1 MSEQNESKKH
11 INLQKAYNLSSPEDN
26 VDFYRGWAEDYDT
39 DFAGG
44 MDYILPYQVATQ
56 FIKFNGKGPVLDV
69 GAGTGLLGIEIS
81 KLNKIEMHA
90 TDISEEMLLVAEKK
104 GIYSKSIV
112 GDLTKGLP
120 ILDNTYNGIV
130 SSGTFTHGHVGP
142 EALFEI
148 TRILSKG
155 GLAVLSVNSKHWHSL
170 GFDNVLEMLKETG
183 VVANVTEVRI
193 YGDKCEA
200 DTKDDTAYLLTLS
213 A

>member
-1 MSEQNESKKH
+1 MSEQNETKKH
-11 INLQKAYNLSSPEDN
+11 VNLQKAYNLSSPEDN

-44 MDYILPYQVATQ
+44 MDYILPCHVATQ

-183 VVANVTEVRI
+183 LVANVTEVRI

>member
-1 MSEQNESKKH
+1 MSEQNETKKH

-26 VDFYRGWAEDYDT
+26 VDFYRSWAEDYDT

-56 FIKFNGKGPVLDV
+56 FIKLNGKGPVLDV

-81 KLNKIEMHA
+81 KLSKIEMHA

-142 EALFEI
+142 DVLFEI
-148 TRILSKG
+148 KRILSKG
-155 GLAVLSVNSKHWHSL
+155 GIAVLSVNSKHWHSL
-170 GFDNVLEMLKETG
+170 GFDATLPALEASGSKT
-183 VVANVTEVRI
+183 NVTEVNI
-193 YGDKCEA
+193 YGQKCKS
-200 DTKDDTAYLLTLS
+200 DSKNDTAYLLILS
-213 A
+213 D

>member
-1 MSEQNESKKH
+1 MSEQNVSKKH

-39 DFAGG
+39 DFAGV
-44 MDYILPYQVATQ
+44 MDYKLPYQVATQ
-56 FIKFNGKGPVLDV
+56 FIKLNGKGPVLDV

-81 KLNKIEMHA
+81 KRNKIEMHA

-104 GIYSKSIV
+104 GIYSKSIL

-183 VVANVTEVRI
+183 LVANVTEVRI

>member
-1 MSEQNESKKH
+1 MSEQNEIKKH

-26 VDFYRGWAEDYDT
+26 VDFYRGWAEDYDS
-39 DFAGG
+39 DFARS

-81 KLNKIEMHA
+81 KRNKIEMHA

-155 GLAVLSVNSKHWHSL
+155 GLAVLSVNSEHWHSL

-183 VVANVTEVRI
+183 LVANVTEVRI
-193 YGDKCEA
+193 YGDKCES

>member
-26 VDFYRGWAEDYDT
+26 VDFYRSWAEDYDT
-39 DFAGG
+39 DFAGV

-56 FIKFNGKGPVLDV
+56 FIKLNGKGPILDV
-69 GAGTGLLGIEIS
+69 GAGTGLLGLEIS

-90 TDISEEMLLVAEKK
+90 TDISEEMLLMAEKK

-155 GLAVLSVNSKHWHSL
+155 GLAVLSVNSVHWHSL

-183 VVANVTEVRI
+183 LVANVTEVRI

>member
-1 MSEQNESKKH
+1 MSEQNESNKH

-26 VDFYRGWAEDYDT
+26 VDFYRGWAEDYDI
-39 DFAGG
+39 DFAGV

-56 FIKFNGKGPVLDV
+56 FIKLNGKGPVLDV

-90 TDISEEMLLVAEKK
+90 TDISEEMLSVAEKK
-104 GIYSKSIV
+104 DIYSKSIV

-130 SSGTFTHGHVGP
+130 SSGTFTHGHIGP

-170 GFDNVLEMLKETG
+170 GFDNVLEILKETG
-183 VVANVTEVRI
+183 LVANVTEVRI

>member
-1 MSEQNESKKH
+1 MSEQNETKKH

-26 VDFYRGWAEDYDT
+26 VNFYRSWAEDYDT

-56 FIKFNGKGPVLDV
+56 FIKLNGKGPVLDV

-81 KLNKIEMHA
+81 KLSKIEMHA

-170 GFDNVLEMLKETG
+170 GFDDVLEMLKETG
-183 VVANVTEVRI
+183 LVANVTEVRI

>member
-1 MSEQNESKKH
+1 M
-11 INLQKAYNLSSPEDN
+11 
-26 VDFYRGWAEDYDT
+26 
-39 DFAGG
+39 
-44 MDYILPYQVATQ
+44 
-56 FIKFNGKGPVLDV
+56 
-69 GAGTGLLGIEIS
+69 
-81 KLNKIEMHA
+81 
-90 TDISEEMLLVAEKK
+90 
-104 GIYSKSIV
+104 

-155 GLAVLSVNSKHWHSL
+155 GLAVLSVNSEHWHSL
-170 GFDNVLEMLKETG
+170 GFDDVLEMLKETG
-183 VVANVTEVRI
+183 LVANVTEVRI

>member
-26 VDFYRGWAEDYDT
+26 VDFYRSWAEDYDI
-39 DFAGG
+39 DFAGV

-56 FIKFNGKGPVLDV
+56 FIKLNGKGPVLDV

-170 GFDNVLEMLKETG
+170 GFDDVLEMLKETG
-183 VVANVTEVRI
+183 LVANVTEVRI

>member
-1 MSEQNESKKH
+1 MSEQNQSKKH
-11 INLQKAYNLSSPEDN
+11 LNLQKAYNLSSPADN
-26 VDFYRGWAEDYDT
+26 ISFYRGWAEDYDV
-39 DFAGG
+39 DFAIGL
-44 MDYILPYQVATQ
+44 DYRLPYQVANQ
-56 FIKFNGKGPVLDV
+56 FIKLNGRGPVLDV

-90 TDISEEMLLVAEKK
+90 TDISEELLLVEEKK
-104 GIYSKSIV
+104 VIYSKSIV

-183 VVANVTEVRI
+183 LVANVTEVRI

>member
-1 MSEQNESKKH
+1 MSEQNETKKH

-26 VDFYRGWAEDYDT
+26 VDFYRSWAEDYDT
-39 DFAGG
+39 DFAGE

-56 FIKFNGKGPVLDV
+56 FIKFDGKGPVLDV

-81 KLNKIEMHA
+81 KRNKIEMHS

-104 GIYSKSIV
+104 DIYSKSIV

-120 ILDNTYNGIV
+120 IKDNSYKGIV

-183 VVANVTEVRI
+183 LVANVTEVSI
-193 YGDKCEA
+193 YGEKCES

>member
-1 MSEQNESKKH
+1 MSEQNETKKH

-26 VDFYRGWAEDYDT
+26 VDFYRSWAEDYDT
-39 DFAGG
+39 DFAGV

-56 FIKFNGKGPVLDV
+56 FIKLNGKGPVLDV

-81 KLNKIEMHA
+81 KLSKIEMHA

-155 GLAVLSVNSKHWHSL
+155 GLAVLSVNSEHWHSL
-170 GFDNVLEMLKETG
+170 GFDDVLEMLKETG
-183 VVANVTEVRI
+183 LVANVTEVRI
-193 YGDKCEA
+193 YGDKCES

>member
-1 MSEQNESKKH
+1 MSKQNESKKH

-26 VDFYRGWAEDYDT
+26 IDFYRSWAEDYDT
-39 DFAGG
+39 DFAAG
-44 MDYILPYQVATQ
+44 MDYILPCQVATQ

-81 KLNKIEMHA
+81 KLKKIEMHA

-130 SSGTFTHGHVGP
+130 SAGTFTHGHVGP

-183 VVANVTEVRI
+183 LVANVTEVRI
-193 YGDKCEA
+193 YGDKCET
-200 DTKDDTAYLLTLS
+200 DTKDDTAYLLTFS

>member
-1 MSEQNESKKH
+1 MSEQNETKKH

-26 VDFYRGWAEDYDT
+26 VDFYRSWAEDYDT

-44 MDYILPYQVATQ
+44 MDYILPYQVVTQ
-56 FIKFNGKGPVLDV
+56 FIKFNAGK
-69 GAGTGLLGIEIS
+69 GLLGIEIS
-81 KLNKIEMHA
+81 KRNKIEMHA

-120 ILDNTYNGIV
+120 IIDNSYNGIV

-155 GLAVLSVNSKHWHSL
+155 GLAVLSVNSEHWHSL

-183 VVANVTEVRI
+183 LVANVTEVRI
-193 YGDKCEA
+193 YGDKCES

>member
-1 MSEQNESKKH
+1 MSKQNESKKH

-26 VDFYRGWAEDYDT
+26 VDFYRGWAGDYDT

-56 FIKFNGKGPVLDV
+56 FIKLNGKGPVLDV

-90 TDISEEMLLVAEKK
+90 TDISEEMLLVAKKK

-120 ILDNTYNGIV
+120 ILDHTYNGIV

-142 EALFEI
+142 DVLFEI
-148 TRILSKG
+148 KRILSKG
-155 GLAVLSVNSKHWHSL
+155 GIAGLSVNSKNWHRL
-170 GFDNVLEMLKETG
+170 GFDATLPALKASGSKTNVIK
-183 VVANVTEVRI
+183 VNI
-193 YGDKCEA
+193 YGHKCKSES
-200 DTKDDTAYLLTLS
+200 KNDTAYLLILS
-213 A
+213 D

>member
-1 MSEQNESKKH
+1 ME
-11 INLQKAYNLSSPEDN
+11 
-26 VDFYRGWAEDYDT
+26 
-39 DFAGG
+39 
-44 MDYILPYQVATQ
+44 
-56 FIKFNGKGPVLDV
+56 
-69 GAGTGLLGIEIS
+69 
-81 KLNKIEMHA
+81 
-90 TDISEEMLLVAEKK
+90 K
-104 GIYSKSIV
+104 GIYSKCIV

-183 VVANVTEVRI
+183 LVANVTEVWI

>member
-1 MSEQNESKKH
+1 MSEQNETKKH

-26 VDFYRGWAEDYDT
+26 VDFYRSWAEDYDT

-44 MDYILPYQVATQ
+44 MDYILPCQVATQ
-56 FIKFNGKGPVLDV
+56 FIKSNGKGPVLDV

-142 EALFEI
+142 EVLFEI
-148 TRILSKG
+148 KRILSKG
-155 GLAVLSVNSKHWHSL
+155 GVAVLSVNSKHWHSL
-170 GFDNVLEMLKETG
+170 GFDATLQTLEASGSKT
-183 VVANVTEVRI
+183 NVTEVNI
-193 YGDKCEA
+193 YGQKCKS
-200 DTKDDTAYLLTLS
+200 DSKNDTAYLLILS
-213 A
+213 D

>member
-1 MSEQNESKKH
+1 MSEQNKSKKYL
-11 INLQKAYNLSSPEDN
+11 NLQKAYNLSSPADN
-26 VDFYRGWAEDYDT
+26 ISFYRGWAEDYDV
-39 DFAGG
+39 DFAIGL
-44 MDYILPYQVATQ
+44 DYRLPYQVANQ
-56 FIKFNGKGPVLDV
+56 FIKLNGRGPVLDV

-81 KLNKIEMHA
+81 ILNKVEIHA
-90 TDISEEMLLVAEKK
+90 TDISEEMLLVAKKK

-120 ILDNTYNGIV
+120 ISDNSYNGIV
-130 SSGTFTHGHVGP
+130 SSGTFTHGHLGP

-148 TRILSKG
+148 RRILSKG

-170 GFDNVLEMLKETG
+170 GFDNVLQILEASGM
-183 VVANVTEVRI
+183 VVSITEVMI

-200 DTKDDTAYLLTLS
+200 DTKDDTAYLLTLF

>member
-11 INLQKAYNLSSPEDN
+11 KNLQKAYNLSSPEDN
-26 VDFYRGWAEDYDT
+26 VDFYRSWAEDYDT

-44 MDYILPYQVATQ
+44 MDYILPCQVATQ

-142 EALFEI
+142 EVLFEI
-148 TRILSKG
+148 KRILSKG
-155 GLAVLSVNSKHWHSL
+155 GVAVLSVNSKHWHSL
-170 GFDNVLEMLKETG
+170 GFDATLQTLEASGSKT
-183 VVANVTEVRI
+183 NVTEVNI
-193 YGDKCEA
+193 YGQKCKS
-200 DTKDDTAYLLTLS
+200 DSKNDTAYLLILS
-213 A
+213 D